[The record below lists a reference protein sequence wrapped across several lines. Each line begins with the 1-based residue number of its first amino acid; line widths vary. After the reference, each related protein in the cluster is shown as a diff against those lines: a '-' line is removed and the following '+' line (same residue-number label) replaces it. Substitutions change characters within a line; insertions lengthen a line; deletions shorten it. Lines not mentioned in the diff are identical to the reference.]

1 MKIIRTVLGDIPAS
15 EIGKTDSHDHLIRS
29 GGPEVVRNPMFLMDD
44 TAAAKREFGAFL
56 ASGGKTMVCMD
67 PIGCGRNVGKMAE
80 IAEAY
85 RGQGNLVMVTGFH
98 KAENYDPRVSFLAT
112 VDEKKIAALMCLEI
126 TDGMDLHSYNG
137 PVVERTAYKAG
148 LIKAGTSYRLITHL
162 EQKALRIA
170 AMTQRETGCAISIH
184 TENGTMGPQ
193 ILDILAAA
201 GADLEKTVLCHVQR
215 DPNLV
220 YYKKLLDRG
229 FRPHAASAGDL
240 RICAGDDAGP
250 QSGTRFLY
258 GSIIRRTEIPM
269 KFVMTQSLC
278 AEGLALLDQ
287 AHVDYISA
295 DDGDPNH
302 YPQLMQDAD
311 ALIVRIGKCDAAAL
325 ACCPQLKV
333 IGRPGIGYDSV
344 DVTQAT
350 KLGIPV
356 VVTPGANGRS
366 VAEHTVAMMLSL
378 SKNLVEANNETLQGH
393 WSIRD
398 AHKAFQWE
406 GKTVGIIG
414 LGPIGRETAKI
425 CLGIGMKV
433 IGFDSFFSK
442 EQIQSWGVEY
452 CQNKEDLLR
461 TSDIV
466 SVHMPLVEAT
476 RNLIC
481 ASELALM
488 KKTALLINTSRGGI
502 VNEADLLQ
510 ALTSGQITAAG
521 LDVFCSEPLRV
532 DDPLLQAPNLLVT
545 PHAAAQTRE
554 AVIQMATMC
563 VEGCLAVCR
572 GEQWPYVVDKN
583 VYDHPRW
590 ADCK

>member
-1 MKIIRTVLGDIPAS
+1 
-15 EIGKTDSHDHLIRS
+15 
-29 GGPEVVRNPMFLMDD
+29 
-44 TAAAKREFGAFL
+44 
-56 ASGGKTMVCMD
+56 
-67 PIGCGRNVGKMAE
+67 
-80 IAEAY
+80 
-85 RGQGNLVMVTGFH
+85 
-98 KAENYDPRVSFLAT
+98 
-112 VDEKKIAALMCLEI
+112 
-126 TDGMDLHSYNG
+126 
-137 PVVERTAYKAG
+137 
-148 LIKAGTSYRLITHL
+148 
-162 EQKALRIA
+162 
-170 AMTQRETGCAISIH
+170 
-184 TENGTMGPQ
+184 
-193 ILDILAAA
+193 
-201 GADLEKTVLCHVQR
+201 
-215 DPNLV
+215 
-220 YYKKLLDRG
+220 
-229 FRPHAASAGDL
+229 
-240 RICAGDDAGP
+240 
-250 QSGTRFLY
+250 
-258 GSIIRRTEIPM
+258 M

-344 DVTQAT
+344 DVAQAT

-583 VYDHPRW
+583 VYNHPRW

>member
-215 DPNLV
+215 SDQALAEILKQLV
-220 YYKKLLDRG
+220 DAGYKQQLLLGMDGGRQEALAAYMAPEG
-229 FRPHAASAGDL
+229 IANGLSYLFADFAPMLLQQGISASAL
-240 RICAGDDAGP
+240 
-250 QSGTRFLY
+250 
-258 GSIIRRTEIPM
+258 E
-269 KFVMTQSLC
+269 
-278 AEGLALLDQ
+278 
-287 AHVDYISA
+287 
-295 DDGDPNH
+295 
-302 YPQLMQDAD
+302 
-311 ALIVRIGKCDAAAL
+311 
-325 ACCPQLKV
+325 
-333 IGRPGIGYDSV
+333 
-344 DVTQAT
+344 
-350 KLGIPV
+350 
-356 VVTPGANGRS
+356 
-366 VAEHTVAMMLSL
+366 MMLVH
-378 SKNLVEANNETLQGH
+378 NPARV
-393 WSIRD
+393 
-398 AHKAFQWE
+398 
-406 GKTVGIIG
+406 
-414 LGPIGRETAKI
+414 
-425 CLGIGMKV
+425 
-433 IGFDSFFSK
+433 FSM
-442 EQIQSWGVEY
+442 E
-452 CQNKEDLLR
+452 
-461 TSDIV
+461 V
-466 SVHMPLVEAT
+466 S
-476 RNLIC
+476 
-481 ASELALM
+481 
-488 KKTALLINTSRGGI
+488 
-502 VNEADLLQ
+502 
-510 ALTSGQITAAG
+510 
-521 LDVFCSEPLRV
+521 
-532 DDPLLQAPNLLVT
+532 
-545 PHAAAQTRE
+545 
-554 AVIQMATMC
+554 
-563 VEGCLAVCR
+563 
-572 GEQWPYVVDKN
+572 
-583 VYDHPRW
+583 
-590 ADCK
+590 